1 MKNFKVCILAA
12 GQGSRSFSP
21 EINKALLPLDGK
33 AIISQIIDKFK
44 QDQKFVIA
52 LGYKSDQIVQYLKH
66 SYPKRNFE
74 FIYVDKYF
82 GPGSGPGYSL
92 LCCEKKLKNPFI
104 LITSDTIVLEKIKNP
119 NEDWLGVAPV
129 KNTIDYCTLRTESDY
144 VTGIEDKTLNG
155 NKLAWIGLAGIN
167 DYKIFFKS
175 LRDNQT
181 ITKKEVQISNGLK
194 GLIPKGLRTINY
206 TWHDTGNIENYKITL
221 EAFEKNRID
230 FSKPE
235 EFTYANGK
243 RIVKFFLDKKKVKYL
258 QLRWKKIKKVT
269 PTGIKFST
277 NVLSYNKFS
286 GYPVYQILNRDIV
299 KNLLLFLKKNLWN
312 FTKTKNDK
320 SFTND
325 CFSFYKNKT
334 LERIET
340 FYNKYNLRDKKSI
353 INGVKTEKI
362 QSYLKKIDWKYLS
375 QGIRS
380 NFHGDLQFDNIIY
393 NEKNNLFK
401 LIDWRSDFNANTDK
415 GDLYYDLSKLYAGA
429 ILSYHEIK
437 KGNFNFQNINGNIF
451 FDFTANYSL
460 NDSKNEI
467 EKFILKEKLDL
478 NKIKLITSLIYLNM
492 SPMHTE
498 PFSHLLYFLGLSRLR
513 DYFYESK

>member
-66 SYPKRNFE
+66 SYPERNFE

-82 GPGSGPGYSL
+82 GPGSGPGHSL
-92 LCCEKKLKNPFI
+92 LCCEKKLKSPFI

-144 VTGIEDKTLNG
+144 VTGIEDKTSNS

-194 GLIPKGLRTINY
+194 GLISKGLRTINY

-221 EAFEKNRID
+221 ETFEKNRID

-235 EFTYANGK
+235 EFTYTNGK
-243 RIVKFFLDKKKVKYL
+243 RIVKFFLDTKKVKYL
-258 QLRWKKIKKVT
+258 ELRWKKIKKVT
-269 PTGIKFST
+269 PMGIKFST
-277 NVLSYNKFS
+277 NVLSYNKFT

-320 SFTND
+320 NFIND
-325 CFSFYKNKT
+325 CFCFYKNKT

-340 FYNKYNLRDKKSI
+340 FYKKNSIKNKKSI
-353 INGVKTEKI
+353 INGIKTERI
-362 QSYLKKIDWKYLS
+362 QDYLKKIDWKYLS

-437 KGNFNFQNINGNIF
+437 KGNFNFENVNGNIF
-451 FDFTANYSL
+451 FDFTTNYSL

-467 EKFILKEKLDL
+467 EKFIIKEKLDL

-492 SPMHTE
+492 SPMHAE

-513 DYFYESK
+513 DYFYE